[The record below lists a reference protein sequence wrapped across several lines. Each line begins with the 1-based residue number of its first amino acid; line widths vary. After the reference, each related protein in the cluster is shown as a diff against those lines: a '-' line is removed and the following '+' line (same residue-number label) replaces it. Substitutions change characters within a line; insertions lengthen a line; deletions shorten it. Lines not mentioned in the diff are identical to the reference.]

1 MVAVKE
7 VASMRRIIVLV
18 TMVAVIVA
26 LIAMPGTP
34 ASAQSPCPPTGPS
47 GGPAMLISAEEPAG
61 AGFVCLDEEDQRF
74 FCPDDFELWNFR
86 DPGSDPPFIAE
97 CTEPSSPDDGGGTGG
112 SDGGGGDAEVTQNG
126 DQTSETG
133 EYNLTVNVS

>member
-1 MVAVKE
+1 
-7 VASMRRIIVLV
+7 MRRILLLLTMATV
-18 TMVAVIVA
+18 TG
-26 LIAMPGTP
+26 AMMATSGLS
-34 ASAQSPCPPTGPS
+34 ASAQSPCPSTAPS
-47 GGPAMLISAEEPAG
+47 GGPATLISAEESRG

-86 DPGSDPPFIAE
+86 NPGSDPPFIAE
-97 CTEPSSPDDGGGTGG
+97 CTEPSSPDDGGGTGD
-112 SDGGGGDAEVTQNG
+112 SDGGGGDAEITQNG

>member
-1 MVAVKE
+1 M
-7 VASMRRIIVLV
+7 MRRIIMVL
-18 TMVAVIVA
+18 TMAT
-26 LIAMPGTP
+26 LLGAMMATSGAS

-47 GGPAMLISAEEPAG
+47 GGLATLISADEPLG

-86 DPGSDPPFIAE
+86 NPGSDPPFIAE